1 MRGRTLT
8 EGPVLFGLLT
18 FCGPVLLAL
27 ILAAACGFLFAQRR
41 CIG

>member
-8 EGPVLFGLLT
+8 EGPVLSGLLT

-27 ILAAACGFLFAQRR
+27 MVVLVFSDVGKLIH
-41 CIG
+41 